1 MQQLNILHVEDDRL
15 DADLIRETL
24 VSQGIIANVLYVE
37 TEDEFRTSLQNRGV
51 DLILADYALPAFDG
65 LTALKIAREQR
76 PELPFIFVSGTIDEE
91 AAVESLKSGATDYI
105 LKQGLQRLGL
115 SVRHAL
121 SGVEER
127 RRRMDADQA
136 LRESEERHRL
146 FFESSPLPV
155 WVYELETLR
164 FLALNGVATDHLSH
178 SPEEFLGLT
187 IKTTRPRE
195 DVQHLRRVRLHHP
208 DAGFFQGSRRYGSLG
223 DRFL

>member
-1 MQQLNILHVEDDRL
+1 MQQLNIIHAEDDRL
-15 DADLIRETL
+15 DADLIRKTL

-37 TEDEFRTSLQNRGV
+37 TEKEFRTSLQNRGV

-76 PELPFIFVSGTIDEE
+76 PELPFIFVSGKIDEE
-91 AAVESLKSGATDYI
+91 TALETLRSGATDYI
-105 LKQGLQRLGL
+105 LKQGLQGLGL
-115 SVRHAL
+115 SVRRAL
-121 SGVEER
+121 SGVEQH

-146 FFESSPLPV
+146 FFESSPLPM

-164 FLALNGVATDHLSH
+164 FLALNGVAIDHYGH
-178 SPEEFLGLT
+178 SPEESLGLS
-187 IKTTRPRE
+187 IRNSRPRE
-195 DVQHLRRVRLHHP
+195 DFQHRRRARLHHP
-208 DAGFFQGSRRYGSLG
+208 DAGFFQRSRMYGTLG